1 MRPPVP
7 PDETGRLAALRGLH
21 MLDTPPE
28 DDFDQIVALASRICG
43 TPMSLVSLVDEDR
56 QWFKAKVGLEKD
68 ESARD
73 VSFCAYAILGRD
85 LMVVPDA
92 RQDRRFADNPAVT
105 VDPGIRFYAGA
116 PLVTSDGYGVGTLC
130 VVDGQPRTLSLEQL
144 QALRAL
150 ARQVTAQMELRHY
163 ATALAG
169 ANHRLRE
176 AEQWREGII
185 ALAGGPLRAPLT
197 ELRGYLDALSS
208 GAAPDGTVAVARLR
222 EHAPALHDLL
232 GMVIGAAG
240 DDDAPAL
247 RMREIDL
254 TRIVQ
259 RAVAAVRPIAATKQI
274 WIVNY
279 PGPPLPVMA
288 DPVRLEQA
296 LMHLLFSAVKYTSV
310 GGRLRVCTEVEA
322 GPAVRLDDLDV
333 PDGERPQLFEHVYYG
348 AIAQPAHLAGPDHS
362 LAITKQILDAH
373 HATLALSDRP
383 GDGTSL
389 HMVFPNATIEP
400 AADPELEH
408 V

>member
-7 PDETGRLAALRGLH
+7 PDERERLAALRDLH
-21 MLDTPPE
+21 VMDTPPE

-43 TPMSLVSLVDEDR
+43 TSMSLVSLIDEDR
-56 QWFKAKVGLEKD
+56 QWYKAKIGTDEV

-92 RQDRRFADNPAVT
+92 RHDVRFSDNPAVT
-105 VDPGIRFYAGA
+105 MDPGIRFYAGA
-116 PLVTSDGYGVGTLC
+116 PLVTSDGHGVGTLC
-130 VVDGQPRTLSLEQL
+130 VVDGEPRRLTLEQL

-163 ATALAG
+163 AEALAG
-169 ANHRLRE
+169 ANQRLRE
-176 AEQWREGII
+176 AEQWREDLI
-185 ALAGGPLRAPLT
+185 ALAGGELRAPLG
-197 ELRGYLDALSS
+197 ELRGYLDALAA
-208 GAAPDGTVAVARLR
+208 GAEPDATTAAAAVRQHAAGLR
-222 EHAPALHDLL
+222 HLL
-232 GMVIGAAG
+232 GMALDAAG
-240 DDDAPAL
+240 DEHAPAL
-247 RMREIDL
+247 RMREVDL
-254 TRIVQ
+254 TRIAQ
-259 RAVAAVRPIAATKQI
+259 RAVAAVRPIAAAKQI

-279 PGPPLPVMA
+279 PGPTLPVMA

-310 GGRLRVCTEVEA
+310 GGRIRVCTEVEA
-322 GPAVRLDDLDV
+322 GPAVHLDDLDV
-333 PDGERPQLFEHVYYG
+333 PDGERPRLFEHLYYG
-348 AIAQPAHLAGPDHS
+348 AIATPADLPGPDQT
-362 LAITKQILDAH
+362 LAVTKQILDAH

-389 HMVFPNATIEP
+389 HLVFPHAVPDRIP
-400 AADPELEH
+400 EH